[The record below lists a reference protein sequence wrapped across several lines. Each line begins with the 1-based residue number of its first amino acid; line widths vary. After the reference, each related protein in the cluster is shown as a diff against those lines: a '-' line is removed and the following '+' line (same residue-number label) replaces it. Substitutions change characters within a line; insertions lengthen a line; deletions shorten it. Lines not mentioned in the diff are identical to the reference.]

1 MHKIKNV
8 PPPFN
13 VDLLLYDAEADIF
26 YFGRRVKD
34 QGADLMLT
42 RESYH
47 VGYVAGAFSD
57 FVAVNGGVVF
67 WKMLFKPC

>member
-1 MHKIKNV
+1 MQQLANV

-34 QGADLMLT
+34 QGADLMLG
-42 RESYH
+42 RRSCL
-47 VGYVAGAFSD
+47 VGFDSLPFAD
-57 FVAVNGGVVF
+57 FVAVKGGVVF